1 MAQKV
6 KSHIDVEGYLTAQ
19 SRLIVEDALFDN
31 TLSAGTNGQVLSKNG
46 SGQVVWAD
54 ASGGGSIDG
63 SGTANKMAKWSDSD
77 TLAASSYLNES
88 GTGIQI
94 GTDGLTYVHS
104 TKRVGISTASPS
116 VAFDCAGAAKFQSS
130 FYDGSNNLAG
140 DGQVLTGTSLG
151 ETLWKDA
158 ETIAFRDIK
167 TYNVSIKIG
176 TSGTAYMETSGTG
189 AQGAINAFSTIVAPY
204 DGKPV
209 KFLVRSTFAQT
220 GFTLSLVDNGGTNI
234 YTSGSINL
242 AANTNYTL
250 TPTSGTWSAGERLAV
265 KIVRPTAANNGSL
278 QITAVYAYDI

>member
-6 KSHIDVEGYLTAQ
+6 KSHLETEGYLTTKN
-19 SRLIVEDALFDN
+19 RLIIEDAVYDN
-31 TLSAGTNGQVLSKNG
+31 NLSSGTSGQVLSKDG
-46 SGQVVWAD
+46 SGNVVWAD

-88 GTGIQI
+88 GTGLQV
-94 GTDGLTYVHS
+94 GTDALTYVHS
-104 TKRVGISTASPS
+104 SKRVGISTTTPS

-130 FYDGSNNLAG
+130 FYDGSNNLASAG
-140 DGQVLTGTSLG
+140 KVLTGTASG
-151 ETLWKDA
+151 ECLWADA
-158 ETIAFRDIK
+158 ETTAFRDVV
-167 TYNVSIKIG
+167 TYSESIKIG
-176 TSGTAYMETSGTG
+176 TSGTFYMDTSG
-189 AQGAINAFSTIVAPY
+189 QGDQFSINEFSTIITPY

-209 KFLVRSTFAQT
+209 KFIIRSTFAQT

-242 AANTNYTL
+242 SAGTNYTL
-250 TPTSGTWSAGERLAV
+250 TPASGTWTAGERIAV
-265 KIVRPTAANNGSL
+265 KIVRPTASNNGNL